1 MTASFR
7 RGPPVGSYFLAA
19 SHSPNKQLQRT
30 VTPKMK
36 RRMPLLMALFV
47 LLLGVM
53 AWIARKLPLRIE
65 VHGDHATAHMEFLG
79 EYPNDIGSIE
89 LSHADASQVIWQVV
103 AKDDM
108 VQLHSIQL
116 SVGSNSA
123 DLQARGQSVTQIP
136 NIVSEFVLMP
146 NTRYQLRVCPPS
158 RWRRCTAK
166 AFQLNAAKN
175 TQQIAAG
182 DAENPRA

>member
-1 MTASFR
+1 MAL
-7 RGPPVGSYFLAA
+7 GD
-19 SHSPNKQLQRT
+19 
-30 VTPKMK
+30 KMK
-36 RRMPLLMALFV
+36 RRIQLVLGLLV
-47 LLLGVM
+47 LLLGAMGWMVSG
-53 AWIARKLPLRIE
+53 LPLRIE
-65 VHGDHATAHMEFLG
+65 VNGGRAIAHMEFLG

-89 LSHADASQVIWQVV
+89 LSQADASQVIWRVV

-123 DLQARGQSVTQIP
+123 DLQARGHSVTEIP
-136 NIVSEFVLMP
+136 NNVPEFVLTP
-146 NTRYQLRVCPPS
+146 NTRYRLLVCSPS

-166 AFQLNAAKN
+166 AFQFNAAKD

-182 DAENPRA
+182 DAGNPRA